1 MKSPKSAAARVEGTA
16 GTPACHAP
24 GRVVQPRKQALRRR
38 LNRIEGQVR
47 GVARMIEEDR
57 YCVDILTQISALR
70 SALDGLA
77 MELLQDHT
85 HGCVR
90 DAVRSGGGEEAIGE
104 LMAVVRKF
112 AR

>member
-1 MKSPKSAAARVEGTA
+1 MK
-16 GTPACHAP
+16 
-24 GRVVQPRKQALRRR
+24 R

-70 SALDGLA
+70 SALDAVA
-77 MELLQDHT
+77 MELLENHT
-85 HGCVR
+85 QGCVKT
-90 DAVRSGGGEEAIGE
+90 AIRSGDGEAAIAE
-104 LMAVVRKF
+104 LMKVVRKF

>member
-1 MKSPKSAAARVEGTA
+1 M
-16 GTPACHAP
+16 
-24 GRVVQPRKQALRRR
+24 VQPRKQALIRR

-47 GVARMIEEDR
+47 GVARMIGEDR
-57 YCVDILTQISALR
+57 YCVDILTQVSALR

-77 MELLQDHT
+77 MELLEDHT

-90 DAVRSGGGEEAIGE
+90 DAVRSGSGDEAIGE
-104 LMAVVRKF
+104 LMEVVRKF

>member
-1 MKSPKSAAARVEGTA
+1 MKSPRAAAVRREVPVPGA
-16 GTPACHAP
+16 GCHP
-24 GRVVQPRKQALRRR
+24 PKSVVQPRKQALLRR

-57 YCVDILTQISALR
+57 YCVDILIQISALR

-85 HGCVR
+85 QGCVQN
-90 DAVRSGGGEEAIGE
+90 AVRSGGGEKAIGE
-104 LMAVVRKF
+104 LMEVVRKF

>member
-1 MKSPKSAAARVEGTA
+1 LKSPKAAGAAAA
-16 GTPACHAP
+16 QCHGAKT
-24 GRVVQPRKQALRRR
+24 VVQPRKQVLIRR

-77 MELLQDHT
+77 MELLEDHT

-90 DAVRSGGGEEAIGE
+90 DAVRSGKGDEAIGE
-104 LMAVVRKF
+104 LMEVVRTF

>member
-1 MKSPKSAAARVEGTA
+1 
-16 GTPACHAP
+16 
-24 GRVVQPRKQALRRR
+24 VVQPRKQALLRR

-85 HGCVR
+85 QGCVR
-90 DAVRSGGGEEAIGE
+90 NAVRLGGGEEAIGE
-104 LMAVVRKF
+104 LMTVVRKF

>member
-1 MKSPKSAAARVEGTA
+1 LKSPKAAGAAAA
-16 GTPACHAP
+16 HCHGAKT
-24 GRVVQPRKQALRRR
+24 VVQPRKQALIRR

-77 MELLQDHT
+77 MELLEDHT

-90 DAVRSGGGEEAIGE
+90 DAVRSGNGDEAIGE
-104 LMAVVRKF
+104 LMEVVRRF

>member
-1 MKSPKSAAARVEGTA
+1 LKSPKAAA
-16 GTPACHAP
+16 PACHAP
-24 GRVVQPRKQALRRR
+24 KTVVQPRKQSLLRRV
-38 LNRIEGQVR
+38 NRIEGQVR

-77 MELLQDHT
+77 MGLLEDHT

-90 DAVRSGGGEEAIGE
+90 NAVRSGGGEEAIGE